1 MSILEFVSRINP
13 VAASGAVLVL
23 VGVWGVLA
31 RPNLFKIAIAT
42 SVLETGVNLIIL
54 STGYI
59 RGRTAPILDSAVAGT
74 ATDAAGAAARMTDPV
89 PQALVLTAIVIGLA
103 VTALQL
109 SYAVR
114 LRAAGGG
121 SSIESYGDEK
131 W

>member
-1 MSILEFVSRINP
+1 MSILEIVSRINP

-42 SVLETGVNLIIL
+42 SVLETGVNLVIL

-59 RGRTAPILDSAVAGT
+59 RGRTAPILDSAA
-74 ATDAAGAAARMTDPV
+74 DASTAAARMTDPV

>member
-1 MSILEFVSRINP
+1 MSLLEFVSRINP

-42 SVLETGVNLIIL
+42 SVLETGVNLVIL

-59 RGRTAPILDSAVAGT
+59 RGRKAPILDSAA
-74 ATDAAGAAARMTDPV
+74 DASTAAARMTDPV

>member
-1 MSILEFVSRINP
+1 MSLLEFVSRINP

-23 VGVWGVLA
+23 VGIWGVLA

-42 SVLETGVNLIIL
+42 SVMETGVNLVIL

-59 RGRTAPILDSAVAGT
+59 RGRTAPILDSASE
-74 ATDAAGAAARMTDPV
+74 AAGAAARMTDPV

>member
-42 SVLETGVNLIIL
+42 SVLETGVNLVIL

-59 RGRTAPILDSAVAGT
+59 RGRTAPILDSAA
-74 ATDAAGAAARMTDPV
+74 DASTAAARMTDPV

>member
-42 SVLETGVNLIIL
+42 SVMETGVNLVIL

-59 RGRTAPILDSAVAGT
+59 RGRTAPILDSASE
-74 ATDAAGAAARMTDPV
+74 AAGAAARMTDPV

>member
-1 MSILEFVSRINP
+1 MSLLEFVSRINP

-42 SVLETGVNLIIL
+42 SVMETGVNLVIL

-59 RGRTAPILDSAVAGT
+59 RGRTAPILDSASE
-74 ATDAAGAAARMTDPV
+74 AAGAAARMTDPV

>member
-1 MSILEFVSRINP
+1 MSLLEFVSRINP

-42 SVLETGVNLIIL
+42 SVLETGVNLVIL

-59 RGRTAPILDSAVAGT
+59 RGRTAPILDSAA
-74 ATDAAGAAARMTDPV
+74 DASTAAARMTDPV

>member
-1 MSILEFVSRINP
+1 MNLLEFVSRINP

-42 SVLETGVNLIIL
+42 SVLETGVNLVIL

-59 RGRTAPILDSAVAGT
+59 RGRTAPILDSAA
-74 ATDAAGAAARMTDPV
+74 DASTAAARMTDPV